1 MQNKTPLFATKM
13 CEDNEYKDFLLDALR
28 DNQNSATKITQFSVF
43 ETNTNAFPLNLDPIL
58 LHFVEERDAI
68 SLSEIACITAV
79 YGVWTAE
86 VMQLIFEKP
95 DNSFKFLFLSLL
107 HKNAERIDFE
117 SLSEQILK
125 AGLIDLFSWFEN
137 DEYTYWQCLK
147 ILLDI
152 SIVFFKKCIVPP
164 EYISEI
170 LKYIDEMLSFS
181 KGYVLFALI
190 LQHFND
196 CAQFVPSLVAH
207 FSLAYE
213 LLKTEDGIYFP
224 CIVRFLIE
232 NDHNPHFLNVSLIK
246 SIFKSFGNEIPN
258 IEAFFET
265 AKIYRLS
272 CESEVDKWL
281 DFQYY
286 YSIINDLSYENATIL
301 LREILIYI
309 TEFKFCF
316 DELEDHEKEAMI
328 QLMKVTITKLPL
340 IECITAIQILIAIN
354 NEEIF
359 EFLFETI
366 DPDDLNKSIAKNHKD
381 EGLHAKMVEILRTL
395 QDKYQELFGT
405 NDE

>member
-1 MQNKTPLFATKM
+1 M
-13 CEDNEYKDFLLDALR
+13 
-28 DNQNSATKITQFSVF
+28 
-43 ETNTNAFPLNLDPIL
+43 
-58 LHFVEERDAI
+58 
-68 SLSEIACITAV
+68 
-79 YGVWTAE
+79 
-86 VMQLIFEKP
+86 
-95 DNSFKFLFLSLL
+95 
-107 HKNAERIDFE
+107 
-117 SLSEQILK
+117 
-125 AGLIDLFSWFEN
+125 
-137 DEYTYWQCLK
+137 
-147 ILLDI
+147 
-152 SIVFFKKCIVPP
+152 
-164 EYISEI
+164 
-170 LKYIDEMLSFS
+170 
-181 KGYVLFALI
+181 
-190 LQHFND
+190 
-196 CAQFVPSLVAH
+196 
-207 FSLAYE
+207 
-213 LLKTEDGIYFP
+213 
-224 CIVRFLIE
+224 
-232 NDHNPHFLNVSLIK
+232 
-246 SIFKSFGNEIPN
+246 
-258 IEAFFET
+258 
-265 AKIYRLS
+265 S